1 MEEKKYEEWQDLPMD
16 YDENNPYTQRFTY
29 PNGDI
34 FYVEPVFHLKL
45 QGFKMQRPE
54 SIATILL
61 EMERIGRT
69 ETCQIGISLV
79 QDVLSILQIA
89 ISFLTAI
96 ATTLGITSC
105 MG

>member
-45 QGFKMQRPE
+45 QGFKRE
-54 SIATILL
+54 
-61 EMERIGRT
+61 
-69 ETCQIGISLV
+69 
-79 QDVLSILQIA
+79 DILQ
-89 ISFLTAI
+89 AI
-96 ATTLGITSC
+96 ARNPNASKILTGLVD
-105 MG
+105 